1 MSNNFYKILTEILL
15 SIVIAI
21 LLPTIGM
28 LFWLLKDN
36 SGNIILT
43 LLIALLIIVLFVVLY
58 YYYKNCTSSTELIV
72 LKLIQE
78 STDVTNVIENI
89 IRTDL
94 TTKVEVIWYKEI
106 QTQVEEYNSSLERY
120 ETVLK
125 NIEDILHKEII
136 EDIFITE
143 DKTEI
148 SNINKEKQF
157 TLIFIEEEFR
167 FNKDAIKYVQQ
178 KIESIDRLYKNKS
191 SRRRI
196 KYNIGLTT
204 EYDRILLNKNMSKI
218 DWWIIYGK
226 IFYWI
231 FSLLLLNVPYRI
243 WLNKYFNCQKLLIK
257 KVGTEIMALI

>member
-136 EDIFITE
+136 EDIFIRIHNASGNLSIVLINENEILTFANFDVTNNQNYYINRINQVTRIDNTFLGILSKNSCFQQGTVE
-143 DKTEI
+143 ITITLKTFG
-148 SNINKEKQF
+148 NYCN
-157 TLIFIEEEFR
+157 
-167 FNKDAIKYVQQ
+167 
-178 KIESIDRLYKNKS
+178 
-191 SRRRI
+191 
-196 KYNIGLTT
+196 
-204 EYDRILLNKNMSKI
+204 
-218 DWWIIYGK
+218 
-226 IFYWI
+226 
-231 FSLLLLNVPYRI
+231 
-243 WLNKYFNCQKLLIK
+243 
-257 KVGTEIMALI
+257 